1 MALLALTSTLSM
13 AQPIV
18 IKNDNGGRVTEY
30 NARWKQYS
38 ESSDQI
44 VIDGSC
50 TSACARFMTLPR
62 VCATPQAY
70 FYLHGITYGGG
81 DVDRAAGVAD
91 SRQWESKIAFSIQQ
105 KYDAF
110 GFGFE
115 NTPPRLEIPK
125 EPGISIVYFYIP
137 SLNKYQKF
145 LKVRAT
151 LFVRPCTA
159 KMFAAK

>member
-1 MALLALTSTLSM
+1 MAE
-13 AQPIV
+13 PIV
-18 IKNDNGGRVTEY
+18 IRNDNGGKVAEY

-38 ESSDQI
+38 ASTDQV

-70 FYLHGITYGGG
+70 FYLHGITYGTGE
-81 DVDRAAGVAD
+81 VDRAAGVAD
-91 SRQWESKIAFSIQQ
+91 SKQWESKIAFTIQQ

-115 NTPPRLEIPK
+115 DRVKRKEIHK

-137 SLNKYQKF
+137 SMDKYQKF
-145 LKVRAT
+145 LKVKAT
-151 LFVRPCTA
+151 LFVRPCTSA
-159 KMFAAK
+159 S